1 MTPAEREA
9 IYDAEIAPALSAL
22 AKRCEEC
29 GMSIVAEVEWNPA
42 EAAGG
47 MTVALAEGSSFAIR
61 LGKLALEVRGNID
74 SLFIALNKS
83 NVPGIK
89 DTLVMRMLNRQPVN
103 S

>member
-9 IYDAEIAPALSAL
+9 VYDAEIAPALAAI

-29 GMSIVAEVEWNPA
+29 GMSIVAEVEWDPA
-42 EAAGG
+42 DAAGG

-74 SLFIALNKS
+74 SLLIALRKS

-89 DTLVMRMLNRQPVN
+89 DTLFMRVLDRA
-103 S
+103 SR